1 MSSILPIV
9 YLLILFICLVV
20 LLLFLSKQ
28 ILKKKEL
35 EKELSELQK
44 KLRSGIATPKDYYSI
59 GVIYLSK
66 KLFDEA
72 ILQFSKALKN
82 WDKEDIEGLSNLYN
96 TIGFTYFES
105 EQFDVSIY
113 YYKEA
118 IALRPNYIVALNN
131 LAYAYEKK
139 KMLQD
144 AIEVYS
150 KVLILDEENETAN
163 EKLIILNG
171 RSKIRDDRI

>member
-1 MSSILPIV
+1 MNSILPVI
-9 YLLILFICLVV
+9 YLLILFISLVT
-20 LLLFLSKQ
+20 LLTFLVRQ

-35 EKELSELQK
+35 ERELSELQK
-44 KLRSGIATPKDYYSI
+44 KLRSGNATAKDYYSV

-82 WDKEDIEGLSNLYN
+82 WDRDDIEGLSNLYN

-118 IALRPNYIVALNN
+118 ITLRPDYIVALNN

-144 AIEVYS
+144 AMEVYS
-150 KVLILDEENETAN
+150 QVLLLDELNETAN
-163 EKLIILNG
+163 EKLLTLKG